1 MDEPILQNE
10 LTGELPAEAPAG
22 EIAAEV
28 TEAVGETAEVA
39 EEAAENAEETIE
51 ETAEAVEDAGEEAG
65 EEETGEDDPLAH
77 AFENYVPE
85 APKKKNWPI
94 VILAVLLAVVFV
106 GGLLWAFGAFGRKD
120 EPEPGTSGTVAT
132 DTVAMKSENYSVTTG
147 MMAFDMEYWYQS
159 FQNYYSYYLPALGLD
174 TSKPLKDQ
182 PAYTGEGNWLDFF
195 ADYARKD
202 AEYMLLL
209 NEEARKNGLTLDD
222 EAKAAVEQY
231 MTETDFSTFH
241 NGVAEADVR
250 EFWTLYQTAMM
261 QEKAIY
267 DSFAFTDEDVEQMYQ
282 ASPAA
287 YQVCDYATVFFS
299 VGENGQF
306 ATTDEA
312 AAEVARLTACTDAA
326 SFGKA
331 AVDYLVST
339 GDYETREEAQEAYE
353 ANYVNNGAA
362 YSAEDG
368 ISDWLFAAD
377 TAVGDVKTVNN
388 TSGISVYMLTG
399 APRRNESRTVNVRRI
414 LLTADG
420 CGSEDAAAQK
430 AEKLLTEWQNGEAT
444 SESFATL
451 AAANSEDGSSTEGGL
466 IADITPGQTVP
477 EFNDWCFD
485 AARRHGDSGI
495 VKSTYGYHVMYFED
509 STTAWYSAAKT
520 ALEDTTYDKIYASLR
535 EKYPI
540 SINEN
545 ALTGIEL

>member
-1 MDEPILQNE
+1 MDEPILQKE
-10 LTGELPAEAPAG
+10 LTEELPAEAPAD
-22 EIAAEV
+22 EIAAEI
-28 TEAVGETAEVA
+28 TETVG
-39 EEAAENAEETIE
+39 
-51 ETAEAVEDAGEEAG
+51 ETAEAVEEATENVEETAEEVA
-65 EEETGEDDPLAH
+65 EEETGEAVGEDDPLAH

-106 GGLLWAFGAFGRKD
+106 GGLLWAFGALGRKNK
-120 EPEPGTSGTVAT
+120 PEPDTSGTAAT

-147 MMAFDMEYWYQS
+147 MMAFDMEYWYLS
-159 FQNYYSYYLPALGLD
+159 FQNYYSYYLSYLGLD

-182 PAYTGEGNWLDFF
+182 PAYTGEGSWLDFF

-209 NEEARKNGLTLDD
+209 NEEARQNGLALDD

-231 MTETDFSTFH
+231 MTETDLSAFH

-267 DSFAFTDEDVEQMYQ
+267 DSFSFTDEDVEQMYQ

-312 AAEVARLTACTDAA
+312 AAEMAKLTACTDAA

-353 ANYVNNGAA
+353 TNYVNNGAA

-399 APRRNESRTVNVRRI
+399 APRRNESRTVNVRHI

-420 CGSEDAAAQK
+420 CGSEEAAAQK
-430 AEKLLTEWQNGEAT
+430 AEELLTEWQNGEAT

-485 AARRHGDSGI
+485 AARKHGDSGI
-495 VKSTYGYHVMYFED
+495 VKSAYGYHVMYFED

-520 ALEDTTYDKIYASLR
+520 ALEDTTYDKIYTALR

-540 SINEN
+540 SINED
-545 ALTGIEL
+545 ALAGIEL